1 MEITDRSIPPSAQIY
16 KDQKLREEKRREVL
30 AAVLRPLR
38 DLIENITI
46 ESRAMSEERDDRGR
60 LSMKVFEIA
69 NLGMADIET
78 AKSWDV
84 VLSVGHVGPLA

>member
-1 MEITDRSIPPSAQIY
+1 MKPINRSIPPSAQIC
-16 KDQKLREEKRREVL
+16 KDQKWREEKRREVL

-46 ESRAMSEERDDRGR
+46 ESRAMSEDRDQRGC
-60 LSMKVFEIA
+60 LSTKVFEIV
-69 NLGMADIET
+69 NLDIAEIRT

-84 VLSVGHVGPLA
+84 VLSIGHVGPLA